1 MSDEIKALL
10 EEQGQTFEAVKGSI
24 ERLDGRCDAIETA
37 FKRTPKTIG
46 GNDPTLEA
54 KQANK
59 FAALVKGEPLMA
71 RSETGGMDLNGYRGE
86 VEITLLGRVRVMRPT
101 FQALAEMN
109 VLGMVVF
116 GVLLGISIALIGDA
130 AEPLKRFFDALTL
143 CLKCLSLA

>member
-86 VEITLLGRVRVMRPT
+86 IEIELAGRTLIMRPT
-101 FQALAEMN
+101 YQALAEIDFY
-109 VLGMVVF
+109 LAAAIEAYRGR
-116 GVLLGISIALIGDA
+116 IATIRAG
-130 AEPLKRFFDALTL
+130 
-143 CLKCLSLA
+143 LS